1 MCGEGRLMVAPAAY
15 HAHRH
20 LPRASREATTAMVRI
35 KEEDPIDLTDS
46 PPLPSNKRSR
56 NVQLLEEAFGI
67 GGAAHEIEE
76 PYRKLPRPYK
86 RPRLYSHHIQTV
98 QQRDRSRYYQDI
110 DEPDRHT
117 EDSRALDYNGIYSR
131 RVFKGID
138 VLERT
143 PFADPRAKGDN
154 YVGDI
159 RAQIQEL
166 QDFLVQ
172 ETGARFSAY
181 RIYDEIGVENLHD
194 PFPSDYERQFQ
205 WLYRFV
211 VNERLI
217 LKTPDTIR
225 YYLDNQFGADK
236 ILADAIRGEI
246 DGKFATWKTVIEAG
260 NGEKS
265 DDLSGVMCQY
275 VYDISRLSYVGER
288 GLQLAWD
295 LIIYLGTHTYSSLE
309 SGGVGFG
316 YRPSDIIIDGLCC
329 ELAKRRRDKK
339 KGWKPVDDFNILLN
353 HATSLS
359 MCFWSD
365 LTYPGECALF
375 RKSIDLLESYVEGR
389 LISGEENLLLNY
401 DDL

>member
-1 MCGEGRLMVAPAAY
+1 
-15 HAHRH
+15 
-20 LPRASREATTAMVRI
+20 MVRI
-35 KEEDPIDLTDS
+35 KKEDPIDLTDS

-86 RPRLYSHHIQTV
+86 RPRLYSHHYQTV
-98 QQRDRSRYYQDI
+98 SQRDRSRYYQDV
-110 DEPDRHT
+110 DEPASHF
-117 EDSRALDYNGIYSR
+117 EDSRALDYNGIYSSR
-131 RVFKGID
+131 DFEGFD
-138 VLERT
+138 YLERT
-143 PFADPRAKGDN
+143 PFADPQAKGDD

-172 ETGARFSAY
+172 ETGQKSIA
-181 RIYDEIGVENLHD
+181 
-194 PFPSDYERQFQ
+194 PFPEEQDSLPTAYTK
-205 WLYRFV
+205 
-211 VNERLI
+211 RLASRTCTI
-217 LKTPDTIR
+217 HYLLITKDSFSGFTETPDTIR
-225 YYLDNQFGADK
+225 CYLDNQFGADK

-260 NGEKS
+260 NGETS

-275 VYDISRLSYVGER
+275 VYDVSRLSYVGER

-295 LIIYLGTHTYSSLE
+295 LIIYLGTHTYTSLE

-316 YRPSDIIIDGLCC
+316 YRPSDIIIDDMCC
-329 ELAKRRRDKK
+329 ELAKRRRDKR
-339 KGWKPVDDFNILLN
+339 KGWRPVDDLNILLN

-359 MCFWSD
+359 MSFWSD

-375 RKSIDLLESYVEGR
+375 RKSIDLLESYVESR
-389 LISGEENLLLNY
+389 LVSGEENRLLNY